1 SSSTNGVEVKEPV
14 AIVNSSGAGEHIVLI
29 LPGGTTLDAIG
40 STSGVGTRGPNFL
53 PKATILS
60 AVNAKA
66 LAKSSA
72 IHDKVQQPMKTGPV
86 LAVQFNV
93 QPAQQV
99 SGYQACDVIT
109 GFGYVSSLKTE
120 QTRISPPGMGT
131 PSPVTTQPRSGYLR
145 ALAQNNPYRCAL
157 GSVTVTPTRG
167 TLHAGDHVQLLVAG
181 FVFTPG
187 YPYMGGYWVED
198 TYDLA
203 ASGNG
208 PLTFSKVV
216 MAATFVG
223 DNPQNF
229 EREIQ
234 RTVSESPKGSPVGAE
249 AMVHAE
255 SAGMVPCV
263 YTPVPNGYGAG
274 TVSCAA
280 NLLYPPTGR

>member
-1 SSSTNGVEVKEPV
+1 
-14 AIVNSSGAGEHIVLI
+14 
-29 LPGGTTLDAIG
+29 
-40 STSGVGTRGPNFL
+40 
-53 PKATILS
+53 
-60 AVNAKA
+60 VNAKA

-72 IHDKVQQPMKTGPV
+72 IQDKVEQTKKTGPV
-86 LAVQFNV
+86 LAVQVNV

-99 SGYQACDVIT
+99 SGYQACDVIA

-131 PSPVTTQPRSGYLR
+131 TGPVTTQPRSGYLR
-145 ALAQNNPYRCAL
+145 ALAKNNAYRCAV

-181 FVFTPG
+181 FVFAPPG

-223 DNPQNF
+223 DNPQDF
-229 EREIQ
+229 QREIQ
-234 RTVSESPKGSPVGAE
+234 RTVSESPKGSPVAGE
-249 AMVHAE
+249 AMVLGI
-255 SAGMVPCV
+255 SAGSIPCI
-263 YTPVPNGYGAG
+263 YKPIPDAYGAG
-274 TVSCAA
+274 TVSCAPG
-280 NLLYPPTGR
+280 LLYPPTGR